1 MKKMLPLLL
10 AFAGLPSVLDAQL
23 ALDLETGAATFGY
36 NDVHIPGSTGTG
48 FSLSDDFEQRYV
60 PYFRG
65 RLSYTIGERHTVS
78 ALYAPFHLSSTGS
91 FDQNVDF
98 AGQTFAAGTETR
110 SDWKFNSYRI
120 TYQYAFI
127 RKTRF
132 RFDAGLTGKV
142 RDAEISLDND
152 SVSASKKNV
161 GVVPLVR
168 IYADWAF
175 TEKFHLMLDAD
186 ALVGGQG
193 RAEDILLAVCY
204 DPGLHVRLKIG
215 YRLLEGGADT
225 DEVYNFSAVHYAA
238 VGATIRF

>member
-1 MKKMLPLLL
+1 MKKLLPLFLVL
-10 AFAGLPSVLDAQL
+10 AGLPSALNAQL

-36 NDVHIPGSTGTG
+36 NDVRIPGATGTG
-48 FSLSDDFEQRYV
+48 FSLSRDFEQRYV

-65 RLSYTIGERHTVS
+65 RLSYTFGERHTVS
-78 ALYAPFHLSSTGS
+78 ALYAPFRLSSTGS
-91 FDQNVDF
+91 FDQNVNF
-98 AGQTFAAGTETR
+98 AGQTFAAGTETN

-132 RFDAGLTGKV
+132 QLAAGLTGKV
-142 RDAEISLDND
+142 RDAEISLEND
-152 SVSASKKNV
+152 SVSASKTNV

-175 TEKFHLMLDAD
+175 TEKFHLVADID
-186 ALVGGQG
+186 ALAGGQG
-193 RAEDILLAVCY
+193 RAEDILLGVCY
-204 DPGLHVRLKIG
+204 DPGLHVRLKVG
-215 YRLLEGGADT
+215 YRLLEGGADN

-238 VGATIRF
+238 IGATIRF